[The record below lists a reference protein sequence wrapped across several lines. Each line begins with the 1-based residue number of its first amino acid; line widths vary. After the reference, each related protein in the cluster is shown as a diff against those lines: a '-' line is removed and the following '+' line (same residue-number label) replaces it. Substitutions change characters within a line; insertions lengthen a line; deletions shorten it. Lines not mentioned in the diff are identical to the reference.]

1 MGFQTR
7 DPKILKFF
15 EAYDKGATVG
25 KAASVAKISEATA
38 YRLLKAARDNGQR
51 HLKDAPKESAPKSV
65 EGANNGASY
74 LKRKREAGQVG
85 PIPYQYLT
93 DEAKRALED
102 FGYFRLRE
110 FGRIATPWQVQAAV
124 QIKDLLE
131 SEHKEYLVINCPPG
145 VGKTTL
151 LHDIICWLIC
161 RNRAVRLLLG
171 SA

>member
-38 YRLLKAARDNGQR
+38 YRLLKAARESGQR
-51 HLKDAPKESAPKSV
+51 PLKDAPRESAPKSV
-65 EGANNGASY
+65 EGANSGANY

-85 PIPYQYLT
+85 PIPYEYLT

-102 FGYFRLRE
+102 FDYFRQRY
-110 FGRIATPWQVQAAV
+110 FGHVPTPWQREAAETLV
-124 QIKDLLE
+124 GLLE
-131 SEHKEYLVINCPPG
+131 SDLK
-145 VGKTTL
+145 
-151 LHDIICWLIC
+151 
-161 RNRAVRLLLG
+161 
-171 SA
+171 